1 MSKEGKLLSESGFH
15 FVSVEPDRRQFRIS
29 QPTIVMAGAIYS
41 FFSIMIAVEL
51 FYYYFL
57 SVYDV
62 DAWLYA
68 QHAVYSLTIE
78 VVNLGIVSVGIG

>member
-1 MSKEGKLLSESGFH
+1 
-15 FVSVEPDRRQFRIS
+15 
-29 QPTIVMAGAIYS
+29 
-41 FFSIMIAVEL
+41 MIAVEL